1 MCFNKIFVG
10 FYYRATSAMDMFNRM
25 DRSRQDSSSTQSS
38 TIHQNSIKQINIYKQ
53 ERGRVSHVTT
63 CGLDGNV
70 VLWDLKSLEGQF
82 SNLRIN

>member
-1 MCFNKIFVG
+1 M
-10 FYYRATSAMDMFNRM
+10 AMFNNM
-25 DRSRQDSSSTQSS
+25 DRSRQDSSTTQSS

-53 ERGRVSHVTT
+53 DRGRVSHVTT

-82 SNLRIN
+82 SNLQIN